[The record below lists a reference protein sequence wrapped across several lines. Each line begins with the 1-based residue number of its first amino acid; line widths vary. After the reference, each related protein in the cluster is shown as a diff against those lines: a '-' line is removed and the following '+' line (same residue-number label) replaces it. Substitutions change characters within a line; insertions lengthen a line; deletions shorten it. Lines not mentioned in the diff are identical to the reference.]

1 MRRFTFFVAAV
12 CSLFVGCRSEAAQT
26 VLDGFTQG
34 TTYHIVIRG
43 AVDPGVQAGLDSLFA
58 QVERSMS
65 LFDDNSLISRL
76 NRNETDSLDAR
87 IAECIAL
94 AQAFSR
100 ESGGLFDITVG
111 PLTAAYGFAG
121 GERIQAPNL
130 DSLLQFVGYERI
142 KVENHRLIKADP
154 RVRIDLNAVAQGYT
168 VDLAARY
175 LENLGV
181 ENYLVEM
188 GGEVF
193 SRGTRADGRAWT
205 VGIDAPIEGNLVQG
219 ADVQAK
225 LRLSGRGL
233 ATSGNYRKFYEDAAG
248 RRIVHT
254 IDPVT
259 GEPVIRNILSA
270 TVLAPTAVA
279 ADMIGTYFMVGG
291 LDKASEFLSRHPQV
305 DAYIIYTDE
314 KGEMQ
319 ELSTPGLEIVL

>member
-1 MRRFTFFVAAV
+1 MKKTILIALLA
-12 CSLFVGCRSEAAQT
+12 LVGCRSPAPT
-26 VLDGFTQG
+26 TLDGFTQG
-34 TTYHIVIRG
+34 TTYHIVIRD
-43 AVDPGVQAGLDSLFA
+43 AVDPGVQAEIDTLFA
-58 QVERSMS
+58 QVEASMS
-65 LFDDNSLISRL
+65 LYNPNSLISKL
-76 NRNETDSLDAR
+76 NKNDTDSLDSW

-94 AQAFSR
+94 SQAFSQ
-100 ESGGLFDITVG
+100 ETGGLFDITVG

-121 GERIQAPNL
+121 TERAESPNL
-130 DSLLQFVGYERI
+130 DSLLQFVGYEKI
-142 KVENHRLIKADP
+142 SVENHRLIKADP

-205 VGIDAPIEGNLVQG
+205 VGIDAPIEGNFVQG
-219 ADVQAK
+219 ADVQAA

-254 IDPVT
+254 IDPKT

-270 TVLAPTAVA
+270 TVLAPTAAA
-279 ADMIGTYFMVGG
+279 ADMIGTYFMVAG
-291 LDKASEFLSRHPQV
+291 LDKASEFLDAHPQV

-314 KGEMQ
+314 NGEMQ
-319 ELSTPGLEIVL
+319 ELSTRGLEIIQP